1 MQAGRMIRKLAIAD
15 HCNAIAEHFEA
26 ALAEQGQ
33 HTMRSFD
40 LQSARAASL
49 QECPCPH
56 HHTSDCSCQYVVL
69 IVYMTWAEQP
79 RAVVLHEFEG
89 ITRITLDD
97 PDGRLTGLLLEQEKE
112 SA

>member
-1 MQAGRMIRKLAIAD
+1 MSRKLAITGN
-15 HCNAIAEHFEA
+15 CNAIAERFES
-26 ALAEQGQ
+26 ALAKRGQ
-33 HTMRSFD
+33 HTIRSFD

-56 HHTSDCSCQYVVL
+56 HHTSDCSCQYLVL
-69 IVYMTWAEQP
+69 IVYVALAEQP
-79 RAVVLHEFEG
+79 RTVVLHEFEG

-97 PDGRLTGLLLEQEKE
+97 PDGRLACLLLEQEKE